1 MRRILAALIVFA
13 PMILH
18 AVEGRFSEEA
28 RKRIRWV
35 NALRTPARDIDL
47 RFAFGTDSP
56 KIAPGLYRL
65 SPEWVG
71 TLRETA
77 WRADYEHEPERP
89 EPFRLNFLMVDADG
103 GCAIMTARTTDGALR
118 WTEDVYLR
126 VAPITTQGVIALKT
140 FADFE
145 HTLGPDPIW
154 THMPGCGTSHYAE
167 LQIKRHWTSRSV
179 FCVNPD
185 GTLTLRV
192 VAAQFR
198 LKSSDENVPL
208 KENATTAESMFV
220 REGVFTPAK
229 PDSPEELRIFPSE
242 DEKESRIRARL
253 MAELERQPEP
263 LRAFLRAKMAGEAPF
278 RIALEKAKS
287 SPDPELFRQMMARTR
302 DFYDVVVAIKDLSP
316 IGDWRPEPEFHANQI
331 RIGWHEFLP
340 FSGVEPATPPSA
352 ERLKLLRAIV
362 MALPESPVE
371 EDAFAMG
378 AALPPDFNGK
388 PRLMSSKARAAASL
402 TEMILNRADITEF
415 SVKTASVEFFYR
427 RDGNSYTS
435 SGLSHLPGDEKR
447 ALTVLRDRLLE
458 AIDKKEKALRTGGS

>member
-1 MRRILAALIVFA
+1 M
-13 PMILH
+13 
-18 AVEGRFSEEA
+18 
-28 RKRIRWV
+28 
-35 NALRTPARDIDL
+35 
-47 RFAFGTDSP
+47 
-56 KIAPGLYRL
+56 
-65 SPEWVG
+65 
-71 TLRETA
+71 
-77 WRADYEHEPERP
+77 
-89 EPFRLNFLMVDADG
+89 
-103 GCAIMTARTTDGALR
+103 
-118 WTEDVYLR
+118 R

-208 KENATTAESMFV
+208 KENATTAESVFV

-229 PDSPEELRIFPSE
+229 PDSPEELRLFPSE

-302 DFYDVVVAIKDLSP
+302 SNHRVVVAISDKSR
-316 IGDWRPEPEFHANQI
+316 IGDWAPDAESGRNQI
-331 RIGWHEFLP
+331 GLNWLVFFPPEEK
-340 FSGVEPATPPSA
+340 FSDRQSSSPEV
-352 ERLKLLRAIV
+352 LKLFRAIA
-362 MALPESPVE
+362 MALPEI
-371 EDAFAMG
+371 
-378 AALPPDFNGK
+378 PPEPDSLRQRDDVG
-388 PRLMSSKARAAASL
+388 MSSNGAPR
-402 TEMILNRADITEF
+402 F
-415 SVKTASVEFFYR
+415 VKTRAGSAGWIVKEMLEHIDIAGFPVDSPFV
-427 RDGNSYTS
+427 SYTD
-435 SGLSHLPGDEKR
+435 GWITHAPGDEKR
-447 ALTVLRDRLLE
+447 ALIVLRDRLLE
-458 AIDKKEKALRTGGS
+458 EIGKKEKALRAGGS

>member
-13 PMILH
+13 PMVLPI
-18 AVEGRFSEEA
+18 AKGEISDDECGRLPWFGASA
-28 RKRIRWV
+28 
-35 NALRTPARDIDL
+35 NPLRDIDL
-47 RFAFGTDSP
+47 RFVLGPEAMKP
-56 KIAPGLYRL
+56 APGLYRL

-77 WRADYEHEPERP
+77 SLADWKREPGLP
-89 EPFRLNFLMVDADG
+89 EPFRFNFLVVDSDG
-103 GCAIMTARTTDGALR
+103 GCAVVAALTDKGAMR
-118 WTEDVYLR
+118 WTNSGYSQ
-126 VAPITTQGVIALKT
+126 VAPVTTQAILGLRG

-145 HTLGPDPIW
+145 RALGSEKIRFRRLV
-154 THMPGCGTSHYAE
+154 CGTSRLNNLRE
-167 LQIKRHWTSRSV
+167 KRHWTSRAV

-192 VAAQFR
+192 VTAQFR

-229 PDSPEELRIFPSE
+229 PDSPEELRLFPSE

-263 LRAFLRAKMAGEAPF
+263 LRAFLRAKMAGEEPF

-302 DFYDVVVAIKDLSP
+302 DFFDVVVAIKDMSP
-316 IGDWRPEPEFHANQI
+316 IGDWRPEPQFHVNQI

-378 AALPPDFNGK
+378 MTLPPDFDGK
-388 PRLMSSKARAAASL
+388 PRFMPSKARAAASL
-402 TEMILNRADITEF
+402 IERILDRAGITEF
-415 SVKTASVEFFYR
+415 SVKTASLEYFYR

-458 AIDKKEKALRTGGS
+458 EIGKKEKALRAGGS